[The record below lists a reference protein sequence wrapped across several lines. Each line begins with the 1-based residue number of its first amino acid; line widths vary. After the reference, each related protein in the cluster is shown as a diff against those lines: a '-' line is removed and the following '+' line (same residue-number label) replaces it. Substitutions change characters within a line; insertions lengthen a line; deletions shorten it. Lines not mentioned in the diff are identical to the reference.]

1 MAKNRGDALVTNLI
15 ELNSASVTY
24 QIRHGASPTLKET
37 IIRSLRREQKD
48 VQVRAL
54 SDLTFNV
61 EAGEVLAVIGR
72 NGAGKSTLLKLL
84 ARVLPPTSGRVQV
97 RGSVAPMIELGAGFN
112 GELTGRENVVLYGT
126 LLGRSPKE
134 MENRADAIS
143 KWANV
148 EESIDLPLRTYSSG
162 MVAKLAFSIATDKP
176 SEVILVDEVLSVGD
190 AEFQKKSKERMREL
204 FQGKSAVVLVS
215 HDMESIKTLA
225 TKAIW
230 IDHGHVKK
238 YGEVKTVLD
247 AYLNA

>member
-1 MAKNRGDALVTNLI
+1 MSKVI
-15 ELNSASVTY
+15 ELTEASVTY
-24 QIRHGASPTLKET
+24 RIRHGASPTLKET
-37 IIRSLRREQKD
+37 IIRSLKREQKD
-48 VQVRAL
+48 VQVKAL
-54 SDLTFNV
+54 SSVTFEV

-97 RGSVAPMIELGAGFN
+97 KGNVAPMIELGAGFN

-134 MENRADAIS
+134 MENRADAIA

-230 IDHGHVKK
+230 IDHGYVKK
-238 YGEVKTVLD
+238 YGEVNTVLD

>member
-1 MAKNRGDALVTNLI
+1 MSKVI
-15 ELNSASVTY
+15 ELTEASVTY
-24 QIRHGASPTLKET
+24 RIRHGASPTLKET
-37 IIRSLRREQKD
+37 IIRSIKREQKD
-48 VQVRAL
+48 VHVKAL
-54 SDLTFNV
+54 SNVTFEV

-97 RGSVAPMIELGAGFN
+97 KGSVAPMIELGAGFN

-126 LLGRSPKE
+126 LLGRSPRE
-134 MENRADAIS
+134 MENRANAIAE
-143 KWANV
+143 WADL

-162 MVAKLAFSIATDKP
+162 MVAKLAFSVATDIP

-204 FQGKSAVVLVS
+204 FLGKSAVVLVS
-215 HDMESIKTLA
+215 HDIDSIRSLA

-230 IDHGHVKK
+230 IDHGQVKK
-238 YGEVKTVLD
+238 YGEVNSVLD
-247 AYLNA
+247 SYLNA

>member
-1 MAKNRGDALVTNLI
+1 MSKVI
-15 ELNSASVTY
+15 ELIDASVTY
-24 QIRHGASPTLKET
+24 RIRHGASPTLKET
-37 IIRSLRREQKD
+37 IIRSLKREQKD
-48 VQVRAL
+48 VLVKAL
-54 SDLTFNV
+54 SGITFEV
-61 EAGEVLAVIGR
+61 AAGEVLAVIGR

-84 ARVLPPTSGRVQV
+84 ARVLPPTTGRVQI
-97 RGSVAPMIELGAGFN
+97 RGHVAPMIELGAGFD
-112 GELTGRENVVLYGT
+112 GELTGRENVILYGT

-134 MENRADAIS
+134 MENRADAIAE
-143 KWANV
+143 WANV

-238 YGEVKTVLD
+238 YGEVNIVLD

>member
-1 MAKNRGDALVTNLI
+1 MSKLI
-15 ELNSASVTY
+15 ELTNASVTY

-37 IIRSLRREQKD
+37 IIRSLKREQKD
-48 VQVRAL
+48 VRVKAL
-54 SDLTFNV
+54 NGVTFDV

-84 ARVLPPTSGRVQV
+84 ARVLPPTSGRVQIK
-97 RGSVAPMIELGAGFN
+97 GSVAPMIELGAGFN

-126 LLGRSPKE
+126 LLGRSPRE
-134 MENRADAIS
+134 MESRSDSIA
-143 KWANV
+143 KWADL

-162 MVAKLAFSIATDKP
+162 MVAKLAFSVATDVP

-204 FQGKSAVVLVS
+204 FRGKSAVVLVS
-215 HDMESIKTLA
+215 HDLESIRSLA

-230 IDHGHVKK
+230 IDHGRVKK
-238 YGEVKTVLD
+238 YGEVNSVLD
-247 AYLNA
+247 SYLNA

>member
-1 MAKNRGDALVTNLI
+1 VTNLI

>member
-1 MAKNRGDALVTNLI
+1 MSKVI
-15 ELNSASVTY
+15 ELTEASVTY
-24 QIRHGASPTLKET
+24 RIRHGASPTLKET
-37 IIRSLRREQKD
+37 IIRSLKREQKD
-48 VQVRAL
+48 VQVKAL
-54 SDLTFNV
+54 SSVTFEV

-97 RGSVAPMIELGAGFN
+97 KGSVAPMIELGAGFN

-134 MENRADAIS
+134 MENRADAIA

-230 IDHGHVKK
+230 IDHGNVKK
-238 YGEVKTVLD
+238 YGEVNTVLD